1 MDTSLY
7 SLADGCF
14 ALRVR
19 AAATDADA
27 EQRLPTHSILL
38 VDASESMLDGNKLEN
53 VKHSASMVLNFL
65 GATDKMSIVTFGED
79 ATRVIAAASCAPE
92 AKPVLEKSI
101 RDLTTNGCTNMSA
114 GLLAVRRILEEQSQ
128 CDGPDATIKTGLLLL
143 TDGHANRGDA
153 SAAGLQRILASLREA
168 WPGLTTNVVGYGLD
182 HNVDLLKSMAEQ
194 SQGSYSVVE
203 SREGAATVIGD
214 MLGTLF
220 SCVAQQMVV
229 RVPGG
234 LRPEGTQFTMDVNGE
249 IKVGDVIEGGE
260 ALILLTPDAAG
271 GGGGAITVD
280 GYLLPSLEA
289 YRVVRPLA
297 EAATDLPADLVDHI
311 TLTRLRYRC
320 AALFRELR
328 ESPEVERIE
337 AIRAEVS
344 AMEVTLGV
352 ERFVGNAVA
361 SMLVAECGSL
371 RKAMDALTNPR
382 MRNPDRLFRRMAAH
396 EALTS
401 LGRGMTRAIDSDDD
415 EPENPHARFGRAST
429 VPEPVAPGAPAPLN
443 YVASPFRNRTARR
456 VTNLMATMSSLA
468 PEDVDA
474 VRAAAAEA
482 SQYSVGGA
490 TQGAGAQG
498 AQADASNPC

>member
-1 MDTSLY
+1 MDTSLF
-7 SLADGCF
+7 SLADGTF

-19 AAATDADA
+19 AAATTT

-38 VDASESMLDGNKLEN
+38 IDASESMLDSNKLEN

-92 AKPVLEKSI
+92 AKPVLEKKI
-101 RDLTTNGCTNMSA
+101 RDLVVNGCTNLSA
-114 GLLAVRRILEEQSQ
+114 GLLAVRRILEEQAA
-128 CDGPDATIKTGLLLL
+128 GPDATIKTGLLLL

-153 SAAGLQRILASLREA
+153 SAGGLQRILASLREA

-220 SCVAQQMVV
+220 SCVAQQVVV

-260 ALILLTPDAAG
+260 ALILLRPDAAG

-289 YRVVRPLA
+289 YRAVRPLA
-297 EAATDLPADLVDHI
+297 EAATDLPTDLADQI
-311 TLTRLRYRC
+311 TLTRLRYKC

-337 AIRAEVS
+337 AIRGEVS
-344 AMEVTLGV
+344 AMEVALGA

-371 RKAMDALTNPR
+371 RKAMEALTNPR

-401 LGRGMTRAIDSDDD
+401 LGRGITRAIDSDDE
-415 EPENPHARFGRAST
+415 EPENPRVRFGRASV
-429 VPEPVAPGAPAPLN
+429 VPEPMAPGAPAPLN
-443 YVASPFRNRTARR
+443 YVTSPFRNRTAQR

-482 SQYSVGGA
+482 SLYSVGGA
-490 TQGAGAQG
+490 TTDAANAHGAGAHAAG
-498 AQADASNPC
+498 ASNPC

>member
-1 MDTSLY
+1 MDTSLF

-14 ALRVR
+14 ALRVC
-19 AAATDADA
+19 AAATDANA

-65 GATDKMSIVTFGED
+65 GAADKMSIVTFGED

-101 RDLTTNGCTNMSA
+101 SDLTTNGCTNMSA
-114 GLLAVRRILEEQSQ
+114 GLLAVRRILEEQSN
-128 CDGPDATIKTGLLLL
+128 GPDATIKTGLLLL

-153 SAAGLQRILASLREA
+153 SVAGLQRILTSLREV

-194 SQGSYSVVE
+194 SQGTYSVVE

-220 SCVAQQMVV
+220 SCVAQQVVV

-260 ALILLTPDAAG
+260 ALILLKPDAAG

-280 GYLLPSLEA
+280 GYLLPSLDS

-297 EAATDLPADLVDHI
+297 EAATEVPEELVDRV
-311 TLTRLRYRC
+311 TLARLRYKC
-320 AALFRELR
+320 AVLFHELR
-328 ESPEVERIE
+328 ESPELSRIE

-344 AMEVTLGV
+344 AMEVALGA
-352 ERFVGNAVA
+352 ERFIGNAVA

-401 LGRGMTRAIDSDDD
+401 LGRGMTRAIDSDED
-415 EPENPHARFGRAST
+415 EPENPRLRFGSAA
-429 VPEPVAPGAPAPLN
+429 PEPFAPASAALN
-443 YVASPFRNRTARR
+443 YVTTPFQNRTARR

-468 PEDVDA
+468 PED
-474 VRAAAAEA
+474 AAAVHAAVAEA
-482 SQYSVGGA
+482 SLYSVGGA
-490 TQGAGAQG
+490 TNVADAQGAGAS
-498 AQADASNPC
+498 AQADTSNPC